1 MVKYNDFYPVPYKQI
16 SDNTYL
22 IKRLREYSDVI
33 LEPTSGIGSII
44 APIKD
49 ALPNKKIY
57 SNELSKQ
64 LLKI

>member
-1 MVKYNDFYPVPYKQI
+1 MINENSNI
-16 SDNTYL
+16 
-22 IKRLREYSDVI
+22 I

-49 ALPNKKIY
+49 IFPEKKIY